1 MINYLLFGLLVA
13 LTNNGFLLVNIVLV
27 LLTALITGFLSK
39 RFKGFVT
46 YIPIIAYFL
55 FFGWSLHQLV

>member
-1 MINYLLFGLLVA
+1 MINYLLLGLLVA

-39 RFKGFVT
+39 RYKGLLT
-46 YIPIIAYFL
+46 YLPIIGYFL
-55 FFGWSLHQLV
+55 FFCWSLHQLV